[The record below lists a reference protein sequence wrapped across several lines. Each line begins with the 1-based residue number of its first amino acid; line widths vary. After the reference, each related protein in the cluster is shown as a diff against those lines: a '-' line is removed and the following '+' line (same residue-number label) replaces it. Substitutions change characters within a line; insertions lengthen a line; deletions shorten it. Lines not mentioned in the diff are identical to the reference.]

1 VDVKQLVRSEVFEIL
16 KGFAAVSFTTGSEIS
31 LMVVVE
37 LAAGSEKNTSC
48 QKMSNKF

>member
-31 LMVVVE
+31 LIVVE
-37 LAAGSEKNTSC
+37 LVAGSEKNTSC